1 MKVRFSSTKERSPD
15 QENGLRVLYGT
26 SKRAAYKLRWYLIVA
41 LVSSPLLYLAGR
53 VLINELRPEMPAQ
66 LSMPILELRASVG
79 GTVAE
84 LPVKVGEQVKAGQL
98 LIQLD
103 NPEWRLRLQ
112 QLQPGNLRRDD
123 QLGSSAEAIA
133 TNTINLQ
140 DQMVKLYKGLQRE
153 GGLSSAE
160 LLKSEV
166 DLNAQKLA
174 LVELERRLRQ
184 DDFPY
189 KGEPIQNLRDQ
200 RERDWISGRLK
211 LLNLRALTAGRIAE
225 VLVNPGEN
233 VGSGTLL
240 MRIEEDVEPLVWVYL
255 QPKQAREARAGQP
268 LEVEMPDGS
277 WVAAKV
283 IEQADLA
290 RRLPPGLGGTA
301 GGNNLALQVPVRFV
315 EPLPTIWRVD
325 QLPLRVR
332 FPLRWPQFGV
342 RRD

>member
-53 VLINELRPEMPAQ
+53 VLIDELRPEMPAQ

-123 QLGSSAEAIA
+123 LLGSSAEAIA

-200 RERDWISGRLK
+200 RERDWISGRMK
-211 LLNLRALTAGRIAE
+211 LLNLRALSDGRVAE
-225 VLVNPGEN
+225 LLVNQGEN
-233 VGSGTLL
+233 VNSGTLL
-240 MRIEEDVEPLVWVYL
+240 MRIEENEEPLVWVYL
-255 QPKQAREARAGQP
+255 PPKQARQARAGQE

-277 WVAAKV
+277 WLEAIV
-283 IEQADLA
+283 IDQADLA
-290 RRLPPGLGGTA
+290 RRLPPGLTGSA
-301 GGNNLALQVPVRFV
+301 GANNLALQVPVRFD
-315 EPLPTIWRVD
+315 EPLPSMWRVD

-332 FPLRWPQFGV
+332 FPLRLPRLW
-342 RRD
+342 RS

>member
-53 VLINELRPEMPAQ
+53 VLIDELRPEMPAQ

-123 QLGSSAEAIA
+123 LLGSSAEAIA

-200 RERDWISGRLK
+200 RERDWISGRMK
-211 LLNLRALTAGRIAE
+211 LLNLRALSDGRVAE
-225 VLVNPGEN
+225 VLVNQGEN
-233 VGSGTLL
+233 VSSGTLL
-240 MRIEEDVEPLVWVYL
+240 MRIEENEEPLVWVYL
-255 QPKQAREARAGQP
+255 PPKQARQARAGQE
-268 LEVEMPDGS
+268 LEVEMPDSS
-277 WVAAKV
+277 WLEAIV
-283 IEQADLA
+283 IDQADLA
-290 RRLPPGLGGTA
+290 RRLPPGLTGSA
-301 GGNNLALQVPVRFV
+301 GANNLALQVPVRFN
-315 EPLPTIWRVD
+315 EPLPSMWRVD

-332 FPLRWPQFGV
+332 FPLRLPRLW
-342 RRD
+342 RS

>member
-1 MKVRFSSTKERSPD
+1 
-15 QENGLRVLYGT
+15 
-26 SKRAAYKLRWYLIVA
+26 
-41 LVSSPLLYLAGR
+41 
-53 VLINELRPEMPAQ
+53 MPAQ

-123 QLGSSAEAIA
+123 LLGSSAEAIA

-200 RERDWISGRLK
+200 RERDWISGRMK
-211 LLNLRALTAGRIAE
+211 LLNLRALSDGRVAE
-225 VLVNPGEN
+225 VLVNQGEN
-233 VGSGTLL
+233 VSSGTLL
-240 MRIEEDVEPLVWVYL
+240 MRIEENEEPLVWVYL
-255 QPKQAREARAGQP
+255 PPKQARQARAGQE
-268 LEVEMPDGS
+268 LEVEMPDSS
-277 WVAAKV
+277 WLEAIV
-283 IEQADLA
+283 IDQADLA
-290 RRLPPGLGGTA
+290 RRLPPGLTGSA
-301 GGNNLALQVPVRFV
+301 GANKLALQVPVRFN
-315 EPLPTIWRVD
+315 EPLPSMWRVD

-332 FPLRWPQFGV
+332 FPLRLPRLW
-342 RRD
+342 RS